1 MSPSLSGYRLEEDSS
16 VCFAEMVVQ
25 RSSVIQILNIQQL
38 SPRDRQ
44 TQPARPETHQCH
56 PCTLRVPTGA
66 PRSRSEGWDGTRLPV
81 GTIPSHTAIST
92 LGFSEWFRAC
102 AISVQYPGAPWGCSQ
117 GLEVTRASQ
126 APRQLWLLLLMC
138 SVLLQRLANRVM
150 LDNLT
155 EMRQK

>member
-25 RSSVIQILNIQQL
+25 RSSVIRINIQEL

-92 LGFSEWFRAC
+92 LGFLR
-102 AISVQYPGAPWGCSQ
+102 VVQ
-117 GLEVTRASQ
+117 GLCNFSAVPWSSLGMLTRAGGHTCFSGTKATQ
-126 APRQLWLLLLMC
+126 TAAPY
-138 SVLLQRLANRVM
+138 VLSAVAEAGKSSHVR
-150 LDNLT
+150 
-155 EMRQK
+155 